1 MPESFAD
8 IIADIDADISTDF
21 AGGVLFS
28 WVVVF
33 VSTKEQVGLASD
45 MLESNKANDPTIW
58 FAYPKGT
65 SKKYKSDINRDKGWS
80 SLGDLGYEPVSQVAI
95 DDDWSAL
102 RFRIVSNIKVM
113 NRSKLGTISEEGKV
127 RIQNNK

>member
-1 MPESFAD
+1 
-8 IIADIDADISTDF
+8 
-21 AGGVLFS
+21 VLFS

-102 RFRIVSNIKVM
+102 RFRKVSNIKVM
-113 NRSKLGTISEEGKV
+113 NRSKLGAISEEGKV
-127 RIQNNK
+127 RAKNNK